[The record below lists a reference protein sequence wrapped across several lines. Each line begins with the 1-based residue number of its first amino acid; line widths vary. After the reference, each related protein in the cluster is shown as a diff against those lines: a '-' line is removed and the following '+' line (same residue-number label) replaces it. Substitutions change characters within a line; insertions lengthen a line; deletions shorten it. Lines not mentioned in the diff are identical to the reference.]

1 MNLVNTSY
9 SKDDVEI
16 LLQDVKGKIP
26 VLDTLEREKL
36 NQSGVHY
43 SEMLPLEYV
52 PTDKYMEIYNKS
64 LYE

>member
-16 LLQDVKGKIP
+16 LLQDVKGKVP

-36 NQSGVHY
+36 NKLMNK
-43 SEMLPLEYV
+43 E
-52 PTDKYMEIYNKS
+52 TDTTKENHDAAAES
-64 LYE
+64 TE